1 MTAHDLTTRAG
12 LDQWIKN
19 HGLTV
24 IREGAWDR
32 GDYRW
37 IIECPCNDAHTDNA
51 AYIVRFK
58 TGIICV
64 TL

>member
-12 LDQWIKN
+12 LDQWINN

-37 IIECPCNDAHTDNA
+37 IIECPFNEAPADTA
-51 AYIVRFK
+51 A
-58 TGIICV
+58 
-64 TL
+64 